1 MAKYISDEDYGK
13 IVAKNLKRIFVEHDK
28 TQAQV
33 AKDLGISKT
42 TLSSWMNGTRLPR
55 MNKVDML
62 CKYFGCQ
69 RTDIMEPHDYYAPDT
84 AKAAQ
89 ELFDSDL
96 RALMDAARDCPP
108 EVIRSAADLLRK
120 FKETNPDG

>member
-1 MAKYISDEDYGK
+1 MTNEEYGK
-13 IVAKNLKRIFVEHDK
+13 IIAKNLKRIVFEHDK
-28 TQAQV
+28 TQADV
-33 AKDLGISKT
+33 ARDLGIKPG
-42 TLSSWMNGTRLPR
+42 TLSAWMTGKRIPK
-55 MNKVDML
+55 MDKIDML
-62 CKYFGCQ
+62 CHYFNCK
-69 RTDIMEPHDYYAPDT
+69 RSDIMEPHDYYAPGT
-84 AKAAQ
+84 AQAAQ